1 MSEEA
6 GAPGAGDA
14 PEQRHSGNRHKRH
27 HRPPSGMNKGRHQE
41 RVLNLEELTELVE
54 LISSYGFNDFELV
67 RDDFRVRLRR
77 DLPPIAASAAPV
89 IAPVPVAAPPFVP
102 AAPAPAAP
110 PHPGAGAEKAAATDD
125 NLTII
130 KSPIV
135 GTFYRSASP
144 TAEPFVKT
152 GSRVAPDT
160 VVCIIEA
167 MKLMNEIQAE
177 MSGEV
182 AKIYVENGT
191 PVEFGQPLFGI
202 KK

>member
-1 MSEEA
+1 MSEPGTAPATSENTNDQHSA
-6 GAPGAGDA
+6 GG
-14 PEQRHSGNRHKRH
+14 RHKKRH
-27 HRPPSGMNKGRHQE
+27 RQPSGQGKPRSQE
-41 RVLNLEELTELVE
+41 RNLNLEELSELAE
-54 LISSYGFNDFELV
+54 LISRHGFTEFELS

-77 DLPPIAASAAPV
+77 DVFATPAHSAPP
-89 IAPVPVAAPPFVP
+89 PVPVAAHPPQVAPVP
-102 AAPAPAAP
+102 IVSAP
-110 PHPGAGAEKAAATDD
+110 PHPGAAAEKAASADE
-125 NLTII
+125 NLEII

-135 GTFYRSASP
+135 GTFYRSPSP

-152 GSRVAPDT
+152 GSRVTPDS

-177 MSGEV
+177 TTGEI